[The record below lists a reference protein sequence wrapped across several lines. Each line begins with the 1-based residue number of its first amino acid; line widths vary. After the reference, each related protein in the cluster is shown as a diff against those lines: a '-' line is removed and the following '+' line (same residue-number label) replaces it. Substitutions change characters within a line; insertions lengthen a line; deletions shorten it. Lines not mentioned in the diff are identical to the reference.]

1 MYRFV
6 VSMFFLLTGLAIAA
20 VRADEAVAPKV
31 HPDSTNWQDLFAPDL
46 SNAIYPKGVWFVE
59 NGELTVSEDQ
69 FIWTKKEYENFVID
83 LEFKNAEGTNSG
95 VMVYCTDLDHP
106 YSHVVEVQVLDDY
119 AKKWAGIPK
128 NWQCAAIFGHQA
140 PKKQTV
146 KKAGQWNRMTV
157 TCRGPMLSVALNGE
171 RVTELDMRKCTSAK
185 TNPDGSEIP
194 SFLGQPPLAQMP
206 TKGRIGLQGKHHG
219 APIYFRNVK
228 IKTITPQ

>member
-1 MYRFV
+1 MNRTGLLPSAAILRNPRRVSIV

-59 NGELTVSEDQ
+59 NGELTASEDQ

-83 LEFKNAEGTNSG
+83 LEFKNNAEGTNSG

-128 NWQCAAIFGHQA
+128 KWQWRGYLRSPSAEEADGREEGRPVEPNDRYLPGAA
-140 PKKQTV
+140 
-146 KKAGQWNRMTV
+146 
-157 TCRGPMLSVALNGE
+157 AL
-171 RVTELDMRKCTSAK
+171 
-185 TNPDGSEIP
+185 
-194 SFLGQPPLAQMP
+194 PLC
-206 TKGRIGLQGKHHG
+206 
-219 APIYFRNVK
+219 
-228 IKTITPQ
+228 